1 MVVSVPEWRQAIDAW
16 LPQGMEQLSVLLEQ
30 QWDLLFGG
38 VVVAVIGLALLL
50 VELRTQR
57 AASQLL
63 LREDSAG
70 EVTILVDS
78 TRRLVDHVAE
88 RIPNVKEAQALV
100 LPTPKG
106 LRVRCRVTVDPAAN
120 VPELAREV
128 QSQIGAALYD
138 GYRHQHLLNSEV
150 MVSIALGFTAAFVS
164 ALLVVRALVRFVAA
178 HSFAVFAWYRIA
190 LGALIL
196 ALAGVHSA
204 G

>member
-1 MVVSVPEWRQAIDAW
+1 MNALNRGLAILLGLLLFAGGAAAAVVVSVPEWRQAIDAW

-38 VVVAVIGLALLL
+38 FVVAVIGLALLL

-57 AASQLL
+57 AASQLV

-128 QSQIGAALYD
+128 QSQIGAALE
-138 GYRHQHLLNSEV
+138 HHLGRPVDEV
-150 MVSIALGFTAAFVS
+150 SVS
-164 ALLVVRALVRFVAA
+164 AQIMPLSTPRRRRVR
-178 HSFAVFAWYRIA
+178 
-190 LGALIL
+190 
-196 ALAGVHSA
+196 
-204 G
+204 